1 VYKLLYFV
9 IWFLNFDDSGIAMVI
24 ESRMVMGDVLHSY
37 VTNTL
42 PVLQPPLKGD
52 VLEELALD
60 RDVARPSNE
69 R

>member
-1 VYKLLYFV
+1 
-9 IWFLNFDDSGIAMVI
+9 
-24 ESRMVMGDVLHSY
+24 MGDVLHSY